1 MRIREDFT
9 VGHPAADVW
18 ALLASSE
25 GADCLPGLDLEPP
38 GTVSFDVEARRL
50 VFDGTSATAS
60 DERARTVTV
69 EAKGVERSGLGRARV
84 TLMMRVGDDGL
95 FSNVQVEAD
104 VSLTGE
110 LSDMARLIAET
121 AFRLSDEFAGAIE
134 ACLGKGSRP
143 PAPIPEAGAGDGDG
157 DGDGKADG
165 WLGRLLGRM
174 RR

>member
-18 ALLASSE
+18 LLLASAE
-25 GADCLPGLDLEPP
+25 GAACLPGLDLEPP
-38 GTVSFDVEARRL
+38 GTVSFDVQARRL
-50 VFDGTSATAS
+50 VFDGTAATAA

-69 EAKGVERSGLGRARV
+69 EAKGVERSGLGRARI
-84 TLMMRVGDDGL
+84 TLMMKVGDDGL

-104 VSLTGE
+104 VSLAGE
-110 LSDMARLIAET
+110 LSGMARLIAE
-121 AFRLSDEFAGAIE
+121 AAYRLSDEFVEAIE

-143 PAPIPEAGAGDGDG
+143 PAPVPAADTGDEDGDP
-157 DGDGKADG
+157 DG
-165 WLGRLLGRM
+165 WLSRLLGRL